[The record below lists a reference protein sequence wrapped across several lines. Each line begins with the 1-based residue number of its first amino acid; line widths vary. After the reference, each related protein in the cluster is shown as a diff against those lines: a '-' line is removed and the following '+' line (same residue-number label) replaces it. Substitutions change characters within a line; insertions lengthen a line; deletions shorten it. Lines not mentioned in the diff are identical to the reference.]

1 MNSAASRSGS
11 AADFFGLFFGMMA
24 FMKSQSLEGGAP
36 RPPGKL
42 PDLTQAIDLHHHARV
57 RDLVAQFH
65 FPKRLLGTAFLHAV
79 MGSADIEILVTLLR
93 AGAPPEIDRGMAM
106 MAYASMGS
114 LDGLEMLAEA
124 GMPVSNA
131 YQAATIAAA
140 SGDVNLLRFF
150 IEGGVAPDA
159 DGGEILRRAC
169 ANGHLEAVRYLID
182 SGATASANS
191 GGMVL
196 AAVQSGNASLV
207 TFLVDECHVSLDEI
221 SREAL
226 AEACLHDDDRAT
238 PMIEFLLSR
247 GVSPQDMPR
256 AQAVS
261 DRMRIKGDV
270 TSGPV
275 IKSRVSRG
283 AGC

>member
-1 MNSAASRSGS
+1 
-11 AADFFGLFFGMMA
+11 MMA
-24 FMKSQSLEGGAP
+24 FMRKQSFEGSAR

-42 PDLTQAIDLHHHARV
+42 PDLVQAIYRQHHTRV
-57 RDLVAQFH
+57 RELVAQFH
-65 FPKRLLGTAFLHAV
+65 FPERSLGSALLHAV
-79 MGSADIEILVTLLR
+79 MDSADIEILVTLLR
-93 AGAPPEIDRGMAM
+93 AGAPPASDRGLGM

-150 IEGGVAPDA
+150 IERGVAPDA

-169 ANGHLEAVRYLID
+169 ANGHLDAVRYLIEC
-182 SGATASANS
+182 GATASANS

-196 AAVQSGNASLV
+196 AAAQSGNASLLV
-207 TFLVDECHVSLDEI
+207 FLVDECCVPLNEI
-221 SREAL
+221 GRDAL

-247 GVSPQDMPR
+247 GVSPHGMPR

-261 DRMRIKGDV
+261 DRMRIEANV
-270 TSGPV
+270 SSGPA
-275 IKSRVSRG
+275 IKSKVKRG
-283 AGC
+283 APC

>member
-1 MNSAASRSGS
+1 
-11 AADFFGLFFGMMA
+11 MMA
-24 FMKSQSLEGGAP
+24 FMKNQSFEDSA
-36 RPPGKL
+36 RRSPGNL
-42 PDLTQAIDLHHHARV
+42 PELTQAIDKHHHVRV
-57 RDLVAQFH
+57 RDLVTQFH
-65 FPKRLLGTAFLHAV
+65 FPERSLGSALLHAA
-79 MGSADIEILVTLLR
+79 MYSADIEILVTLLR
-93 AGAPPEIDRGMAM
+93 AGAPPASDRGLGM

-124 GMPVSNA
+124 GMPVSSA

-169 ANGHLEAVRYLID
+169 TNGHLDAVRYLID
-182 SGATASANS
+182 SGATASVNS

-207 TFLVDECHVSLDEI
+207 TFLVDECHVSLNEI
-221 SREAL
+221 GREAL
-226 AEACLHDDDRAT
+226 AEACLHDDDRAS

-247 GVSPQDMPR
+247 GVSPQGMPR
-256 AQAVS
+256 AQAVQ
-261 DRMRIKGDV
+261 DRMRIEEDV
-270 TSGPV
+270 LSADA
-275 IKSRVSRG
+275 RRG
-283 AGC
+283 LIPRSASC

>member
-1 MNSAASRSGS
+1 MKNQSFDDSA
-11 AADFFGLFFGMMA
+11 L
-24 FMKSQSLEGGAP
+24 

-42 PDLTQAIDLHHHARV
+42 PELTQAIDQHHHVRV
-57 RDLVAQFH
+57 RDLVTQFH
-65 FPKRLLGTAFLHAV
+65 FPKRLLGTALLHAV
-79 MGSADIEILVTLLR
+79 MGSADMEIIVTLLR
-93 AGAPPEIDRGMAM
+93 AGAPPESDRGMAL

-124 GMPVSNA
+124 GMPISNA
-131 YQAATIAAA
+131 YQAAAIAAA

-169 ANGHLEAVRYLID
+169 TNGHLDVVRYLIEC
-182 SGATASANS
+182 GATASANS

-196 AAVQSGNASLV
+196 AAAQSGNTSLV
-207 TFLVDECHVSLDEI
+207 AFLVDECEVSLHEI
-221 SREAL
+221 GREAL
-226 AEACLHDDDRAT
+226 SEACLHDDDRAT

-247 GVSPQDMPR
+247 GVSPQGMPH

-261 DRMRIKGDV
+261 DRIRIEESV
-270 TSGPV
+270 SSGPGV
-275 IKSRVSRG
+275 KSKVKRG
-283 AGC
+283 APC